1 MKRLKFYGLGGQ
13 GVVTAGKVLSSEVSL
28 HEDKY
33 AITVPAYGHERRGA
47 PVFTDVVMDDKPVL
61 VNCFVYTPDIVVVMD
76 ETIIQKHVDV
86 SKGIT
91 DETILVLN
99 ASSEAVARKYQEA
112 FPFRTVYYVN
122 ATQVALDN
130 IGKGIPNGSTLG
142 ALAKTGVVS
151 IESVEKALIEFFGE
165 KAGAKNAKA
174 ARDSYN
180 QTRQM

>member
-13 GVVTAGKVLSSEVSL
+13 GDVTAGKVLSSAVSL

-47 PVFTDVVMDDKPVL
+47 PVFTDVVMDEKPVL

-86 SKGIT
+86 AQGIT
-91 DETILVLN
+91 DDTVLVLN

-112 FPFRTVYYVN
+112 FSFKTIYYVN

-142 ALAKTGVVS
+142 ALAQTGVVS

>member
-1 MKRLKFYGLGGQ
+1 M
-13 GVVTAGKVLSSEVSL
+13 
-28 HEDKY
+28 
-33 AITVPAYGHERRGA
+33 
-47 PVFTDVVMDDKPVL
+47 FTDVVMDDKPVL

-151 IESVEKALIEFFGE
+151 IESVEKALIEFLE
-165 KAGAKNAKA
+165 RRQVRKMQKQQETAT
-174 ARDSYN
+174 
-180 QTRQM
+180 TRQDRCNVQGRAPTYLTPAIREAGGWNGQRWTTMPASNAAPAPCTARLM

>member
-13 GVVTAGKVLSSEVSL
+13 GVVTAGKVLSSSVSL

-47 PVFTDVVMDDKPVL
+47 PVFTDVLLDEVPIL
-61 VNCFVYTPDIVVVMD
+61 LNCFVYTPDIVVVMD
-76 ETIIQKHVDV
+76 ETIIEKHIDIG
-86 SKGIT
+86 KGIT
-91 DETILVLN
+91 PDTILVLN
-99 ASSEAVARKYQEA
+99 ASSMEVMEHYKKSY
-112 FPFRTVYYVN
+112 PFKTIYYVN
-122 ATQVALDN
+122 ATQIAIDN
-130 IGKGIPNGSTLG
+130 IGKGIPNGSSLG

-165 KAGAKNAKA
+165 KAGEKNARA

-180 QTRQM
+180 QTKEI

>member
-1 MKRLKFYGLGGQ
+1 M
-13 GVVTAGKVLSSEVSL
+13 
-28 HEDKY
+28 
-33 AITVPAYGHERRGA
+33 
-47 PVFTDVVMDDKPVL
+47 FTDVVMDDKPVL

-91 DETILVLN
+91 NETILVLN

-151 IESVEKALIEFFGE
+151 IESVEKALIEFFWREGRCE
-165 KAGAKNAKA
+165 KCKSSKRQLQPDKTDVTYRGRAPTYLTPAIREAGGWNGQRWTTMPALNAA
-174 ARDSYN
+174 PAPCTARP
-180 QTRQM
+180 M

>member
-13 GVVTAGKVLSSEVSL
+13 GVVTAGKVLSSAVSL

-47 PVFTDVVMDDKPVL
+47 PVFTDVVMDHKPVL

-76 ETIIQKHVDV
+76 ETIIQKHVDI

-91 DETILVLN
+91 DETVLVLN
-99 ASSEAVARKYQEA
+99 ASSQEVVKEYQEA
-112 FPFRTVYYVN
+112 YSFKTIYYVN

-130 IGKGIPNGSTLG
+130 IGKGIPNGSVLG
-142 ALAKTGVVS
+142 ALSKTGVVS
-151 IESVEKALIEFFGE
+151 VESVEKALIEFFGE

-180 QTRQM
+180 QTKQM

>member
-13 GVVTAGKVLSSEVSL
+13 GVVTAGKVLSSAVSL

-91 DETILVLN
+91 NETILVLN
-99 ASSEAVARKYQEA
+99 ASSEAVARKYQE
-112 FPFRTVYYVN
+112 
-122 ATQVALDN
+122 ALDN

>member
-1 MKRLKFYGLGGQ
+1 M
-13 GVVTAGKVLSSEVSL
+13 
-28 HEDKY
+28 
-33 AITVPAYGHERRGA
+33 
-47 PVFTDVVMDDKPVL
+47 FTDVVMDDKPVL

-91 DETILVLN
+91 NETILVLN
-99 ASSEAVARKYQEA
+99 ASSEAVARK
-112 FPFRTVYYVN
+112 FRTVYYVN

>member
-1 MKRLKFYGLGGQ
+1 M
-13 GVVTAGKVLSSEVSL
+13 
-28 HEDKY
+28 
-33 AITVPAYGHERRGA
+33 
-47 PVFTDVVMDDKPVL
+47 FTDVVMDDKPVL

-91 DETILVLN
+91 NETILVLN
-99 ASSEAVARKYQEA
+99 ASSEVVARKYQEA